1 MTEDYGLVSIITPS
15 YNSSRFI
22 SQTIESIL
30 SQTYTNWELLITD
43 DCSTDNTREI
53 VKSYQRKD
61 PRIKFFQLKENSG
74 PGVARNHSIEMAKG
88 RFIAF
93 CDSDDRWYPEKLEKQ
108 LAFMQEKNCALSY
121 TSYMVCDENN
131 AIASIVVPFSNVTYT
146 ALKRDNGIGCS
157 TVVYDVN
164 KVGKMYFPDIRKRQD
179 WGLWLNILKKVKVA
193 YGMKEPLAVY
203 RIQETSLS
211 SNKLSL
217 IRYNIAVYRQV
228 LKYPLLLA
236 YMSFWIINMPCY
248 FMKKMRL
255 YILNL

>member
-1 MTEDYGLVSIITPS
+1 MQNHGLVSIITPS
-15 YNSSRFI
+15 YNSSKFI

-43 DCSTDNTREI
+43 DCSVDNTREI
-53 VKSYQRKD
+53 VESYQRKD
-61 PRIKFFQLKENSG
+61 TRIKFFQLKENSG
-74 PGVARNHSIEMAKG
+74 PGIARNHSIEMAKG
-88 RFIAF
+88 RFIAV
-93 CDSDDRWYPEKLEKQ
+93 CDSDDQWYPEKLEKQ

-121 TSYMVCDENN
+121 TSYMVCDESNV
-131 AIASIVVPFSNVTYT
+131 ITSIVVSLSNITYA

-157 TVVYDVN
+157 TAIFDVD

-193 YGMKEPLAVY
+193 YGMKEPLALY

-236 YMSFWIINMPCY
+236 YMTFWIINMPCY

>member
-1 MTEDYGLVSIITPS
+1 MQNHGLVSIITPS
-15 YNSSRFI
+15 YNSSKFI

-43 DCSTDNTREI
+43 DCSVDNTREI
-53 VKSYQRKD
+53 VESYQRKD
-61 PRIKFFQLKENSG
+61 TRIKFFQLKENSG
-74 PGVARNHSIEMAKG
+74 PGIARNHSIEMAKG

-93 CDSDDRWYPEKLEKQ
+93 CDSDDQWYPEKLEKQ

-121 TSYMVCDENN
+121 TSYMVCDESNV
-131 AIASIVVPFSNVTYT
+131 ITSIVVSLSNITYA

-157 TVVYDVN
+157 TAIFDVD

-193 YGMKEPLAVY
+193 YGMKEPLALY

-236 YMSFWIINMPCY
+236 YMTFWIINMPCY

>member
-1 MTEDYGLVSIITPS
+1 MTDYGLISIITPS

-22 SQTIESIL
+22 AQTIESVL

-53 VKSYQRKD
+53 AESYQRKD
-61 PRIKFFQLKENSG
+61 PRIRLFQLEKNLG
-74 PGVARNHSIEMAKG
+74 PGIARNYSIERAKG

-93 CDSDDRWYPEKLEKQ
+93 CDSDDWWYPEKLEKQ

-121 TSYMVCDENN
+121 TSYMIFNERQ
-131 AIASIVVPFSNVTYT
+131 ATTSIVFSLSNITYT
-146 ALKRDNGIGCS
+146 ALKRDNAIGCS
-157 TVVYDVN
+157 TAIYDVE

-179 WGLWLNILKKVKVA
+179 WGLWLHILKKVNVA

-203 RIQETSLS
+203 RMQETSLS

-236 YMSFWIINMPCY
+236 YMSFGIINMPCY
-248 FMKKMRL
+248 FMKKIRL

>member
-1 MTEDYGLVSIITPS
+1 MQNHGLVSIITPS
-15 YNSSRFI
+15 YNSSKFI

-43 DCSTDNTREI
+43 DCSVDNTREI
-53 VKSYQRKD
+53 VESYQRKD
-61 PRIKFFQLKENSG
+61 TRIKFFQLKENSG
-74 PGVARNHSIEMAKG
+74 PGIARNHSIEMAKG

-93 CDSDDRWYPEKLEKQ
+93 CDSDDQWYPEKLEKQ

-121 TSYMVCDENN
+121 TSYMVCDESNV
-131 AIASIVVPFSNVTYT
+131 ITSIVVSLSNITYA
-146 ALKRDNGIGCS
+146 ALKSDNGIGCS
-157 TVVYDVN
+157 TAIFDVD

-193 YGMKEPLAVY
+193 YGMKEPLALY

-236 YMSFWIINMPCY
+236 YMTFWIINMPCY